1 VISTQP
7 ANQTVAAGGNAT
19 FTVVASA
26 GPGTSAGTLSY
37 QWRKGT
43 TNLVNGGIVSGAT
56 SAALTLTGAVIADTG
71 SYNVVVT
78 RTLTAT
84 TTTTTSGNASL
95 LMNSNPAI
103 SAQPA
108 ASTVVSG
115 GNATFTVA
123 ATAPGTLTYQWRKG
137 TTNLTNTGNVTG
149 ATSSTLTLT
158 GAVIADTGS
167 YNVVVTS
174 TLNAVVTT
182 TTSANAALLVNT
194 APVIST
200 QPANQT
206 VAAGGNA
213 TFTVVA
219 AAGPGTSAGTLSYQW
234 RKGTTN
240 LVNGGI
246 ISGATSAALTLTGAA
261 AADSGSY
268 NVVVTR
274 TLTATTSATTSSSGV
289 LTVNSAPVIS
299 SQPAASTVVSG
310 GNATFTV
317 AATAPGTLTYQWR
330 KGTTNLTNT
339 GNVTGSTTATL
350 TRTGAVTADTGSYNV
365 VVTSTLNAVV
375 TTTTSANAA
384 LLVNTAPVI
393 STQPANQ
400 TIVVGGNATFMVVAA
415 AGPGTS
421 AGTLSYQWRKGTT
434 NLVNGGKISGATS
447 AALTLT
453 GATAVDSGSY
463 NVVVTRTLTAT
474 TTTTTS
480 NSAVLTTTP
489 VGIASGSFVIRV
501 GHSATPFT
509 FQLPQGS
516 AGFSGRMTMSI
527 SDASGRTVWSRHI
540 NSASDKTGEVTWN
553 GMTTSGRQAS
563 AGMYVVRVSVS
574 QDGTTTHY
582 TNKAVTL
589 KPR

>member
-1 VISTQP
+1 MSYLWWVE
-7 ANQTVAAGGNAT
+7 VAG
-19 FTVVASA
+19 S
-26 GPGTSAGTLSY
+26 GTC
-37 QWRKGT
+37 
-43 TNLVNGGIVSGAT
+43 
-56 SAALTLTGAVIADTG
+56 
-71 SYNVVVT
+71 
-78 RTLTAT
+78 
-84 TTTTTSGNASL
+84 
-95 LMNSNPAI
+95 
-103 SAQPA
+103 
-108 ASTVVSG
+108 
-115 GNATFTVA
+115 
-123 ATAPGTLTYQWRKG
+123 
-137 TTNLTNTGNVTG
+137 
-149 ATSSTLTLT
+149 
-158 GAVIADTGS
+158 
-167 YNVVVTS
+167 
-174 TLNAVVTT
+174 
-182 TTSANAALLVNT
+182 
-194 APVIST
+194 
-200 QPANQT
+200 
-206 VAAGGNA
+206 
-213 TFTVVA
+213 
-219 AAGPGTSAGTLSYQW
+219 AGTLSYQW

-246 ISGATSAALTLTGAA
+246 ISGASSAALTLTGAA